1 MFEKYIIESDEM
13 NTIVSEL
20 NNAICIQ
27 SEILSHIESE
37 SLDVEQMT
45 EKLRE
50 SRDRLKD
57 LYLFLT
63 KKEVL

>member
-27 SEILSHIESE
+27 SEILSRIESE
-37 SLDVEQMT
+37 GLDVEQMT
-45 EKLRE
+45 EKLKE

>member
-37 SLDVEQMT
+37 SLDVEQIT

>member
-13 NTIVSEL
+13 NAIVSEL

-37 SLDVEQMT
+37 GLDVEQMT

>member
-37 SLDVEQMT
+37 NLDVEQMT

>member
-37 SLDVEQMT
+37 GLDVEQMT